1 MNKKDYINAI
11 DEIKAS
17 DALKKKTINNIKET
31 KKSKVNLIKFVSVAA
46 VFIMVISISFMNRK
60 EVNPNEDVIQKQQ
73 IAKLPTV
80 GSYENLKSMVKVD
93 STSRYYDTKNGALVN
108 DLALIESAETMKS
121 ESIDASTTNVQVAGV
136 DEADIVKTD
145 GKYIYYLTDNTVVIV
160 KVDGLEVVKK
170 IEYEKEDMY
179 AREIYIN
186 SNKLIVIGTLN
197 KREQEKRA
205 FFGIGEDDSYSYY
218 KTYTKTIVY
227 NIENIENP
235 KIEREVKIEGS
246 RVSSR
251 MIGDTI
257 YLVSNKSIYAE
268 LMRDDE
274 KGILPTY
281 EDTAIGNSTKC
292 IGYDDVYYFPDFE
305 EANYL
310 IVASFELS
318 DSNKEANVNTYL
330 GSGNK
335 IYCSKDSLYVSN
347 RKGTETQVYKFKLDK
362 SNVEYIDNA
371 TIPGYINNQFSM
383 DEYNGY
389 FRIAT
394 TLNSKETDNK
404 NVNNMYILDENLEL
418 VGQIENLAPGEK
430 IYSVRYMGNKAY
442 MVTFKQV
449 DPLFVIDLS
458 DVKNPKVLGQLK
470 IPGYSKYLH
479 PYDENH
485 IIGFGEDTEEL
496 GENRVVTTG
505 LKMALFDV
513 SDVNNPIEKYVTK
526 IGEKG
531 SYSELLSD
539 HKALLFSKEKNIIAF
554 PASIREEQNNSKYY
568 GKVTFKGAIVYGL
581 TLENGF
587 EEKGKISNGEKVDYE
602 NSVRRIIFVGDN
614 LYTLSNKSIK
624 ATNMNTMEKVGEVY
638 I

>member
-60 EVNPNEDVIQKQQ
+60 EVNPNEDVVQKQQ

-93 STSRYYDTKNGALVN
+93 STTRYYKEEFGVDLVEDGVTFEN
-108 DLALIESAETMKS
+108 SKSNSAQ
-121 ESIDASTTNVQVAGV
+121 ASTTNVQVAGV

-197 KREQEKRA
+197 KREQGKRA
-205 FFGIGEDDSYSYY
+205 FLGIGEDDSYSYY

-310 IVASFELS
+310 IVASFSLS

-335 IYCSKDSLYVSN
+335 IYCSQDSLYVAN
-347 RKGTETQVYKFKLDK
+347 QKGRESQVYKFKLDK
-362 SNVEYIDNA
+362 GNIEYIDNA

-418 VGQIENLAPGEK
+418 VGQIENLAPDER

-602 NSVRRIIFVGDN
+602 NSVRRIIYVGDN

>member
-60 EVNPNEDVIQKQQ
+60 EVNPNEDVVQKQQ

-93 STSRYYDTKNGALVN
+93 STTRYYKEEFGVDLVEDGVTFEN
-108 DLALIESAETMKS
+108 SKSNSAQ
-121 ESIDASTTNVQVAGV
+121 ASTTNVQVAGV

-197 KREQEKRA
+197 KREQGKRA
-205 FFGIGEDDSYSYY
+205 FLGIGEDDSYSYY

-310 IVASFELS
+310 IVASFSLS

-335 IYCSKDSLYVSN
+335 IYCSQDSLYVAN
-347 RKGTETQVYKFKLDK
+347 QKGRESQVYKFKLDK
-362 SNVEYIDNA
+362 GNIEYIDNA

-602 NSVRRIIFVGDN
+602 NSVRRIIYVGDN

>member
-60 EVNPNEDVIQKQQ
+60 EVNPNEDVVQKQQ

-93 STSRYYDTKNGALVN
+93 STSRYYDTKNDLV
-108 DLALIESAETMKS
+108 LMESAAVENLKS
-121 ESIDASTTNVQVAGV
+121 DSTQASTTNVQVAGV

-145 GKYIYYLTDNTVVIV
+145 GKYIYYLTNNTIVIV

-170 IEYEKEDMY
+170 IEYEKEDIY
-179 AREIYIN
+179 ARDIYIN

-197 KREQEKRA
+197 KREQGKRA
-205 FFGIGEDDSYSYY
+205 FLGIGEDDSYSYY
-218 KTYTKTIVY
+218 NNYTKAIVY
-227 NIENIENP
+227 NIQDINNP
-235 KIEREVKIEGS
+235 KIEREVKIEGN

-251 MIGDTI
+251 MIGDTV
-257 YLVSNKSIYAE
+257 YLVSNKSIYSAI
-268 LMRDDE
+268 LKDDE
-274 KGILPTY
+274 KRILPTY

-292 IGYDDVYYFPDFE
+292 IGYDDIYYFPDFE

-310 IVASFELS
+310 IVASFSLS
-318 DSNKEANVNTYL
+318 DSNKQANVNTYL

-335 IYCSKDSLYVSN
+335 IYCSKDSLYVAN
-347 RKGTETQVYKFKLDK
+347 QKGRESQVYKFKLDK
-362 SNVEYIDNA
+362 GNIEYIDNA

-496 GENRVVTTG
+496 DKNRVVTTG

-526 IGEKG
+526 IGGKG
-531 SYSELLSD
+531 SYSELLNN

-554 PASIREEQNNSKYY
+554 PVSIREEQNNSKYY
-568 GKVTFKGAIVYGL
+568 GKITFRGAAVYGL

-587 EEKGKISNGEKVDYE
+587 EEKGKISNGKTSDYDDG
-602 NSVRRIIFVGDN
+602 VRRIIYIGDN

-624 ATNMNTMEKVGEVY
+624 ATNMNTMEEVGK
-638 I
+638 IDI